1 MDEGTA
7 GGVCCINKKLRFDFW
22 VWNSIWWGLKRILFD
37 LQTFNSIIKKPH
49 KSL

>member
-1 MDEGTA
+1 MDEGRR
-7 GGVCCINKKLRFDFW
+7 GGAWFINRKFRFDFW
-22 VWNSIWWGLKRILFD
+22 VWNSIWWGLKRTLFD